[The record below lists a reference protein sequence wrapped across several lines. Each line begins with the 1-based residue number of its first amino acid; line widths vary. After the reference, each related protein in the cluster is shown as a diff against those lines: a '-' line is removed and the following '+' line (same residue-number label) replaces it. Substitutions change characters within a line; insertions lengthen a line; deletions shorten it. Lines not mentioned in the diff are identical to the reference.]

1 MTIARHRIRAR
12 GGNARGFARALGP
25 GFAEAHALGGGAE
38 VNYDV
43 IQQRPARRRRPRVLV
58 RYVRPRVLVPYVRP
72 RVLVPYV
79 PVAPVYFAPAY
90 PRFGGGGGGFGL
102 VTTRNLSVLRGF

>member
-58 RYVRPRVLVPYVRP
+58 RYVRPRVLVPYV
-72 RVLVPYV
+72 